1 MARQHIPALDGLRGL
16 AILTVIAHH
25 QLLPFTLKGGFLGVD
40 LFFVLS
46 GFLITSLLLSEVQRT
61 KTVSLRNFYLRRVL
75 RLGPALIVYLLF
87 CLLYALW
94 SHKYVFLEELK
105 LTALALAYSTNW
117 RMAFDHSTPLD
128 LTSIT
133 WSLSIEEQ
141 FYLVWPIVFFVC
153 HLWKIKRAHL
163 IIGLALVIG
172 LIAAHRLILL
182 RDGAYLTR
190 LYYGTDTRTDAP
202 LMGCLIA
209 LIAHTKYK
217 ARLESY
223 LKSAGIF
230 AALFLSYFFL
240 TSDFSDRW
248 LYGGLYT
255 VIAFMAGIVVWGAA
269 VAQTG
274 VLKFIYQ
281 REFLRWLGRI
291 SYGLYLWH
299 WFVIKEISFP
309 FFGRAESWAKLCLAI
324 GIAAFSYYVIER
336 RFLQLKSRFTESTL

>member
-1 MARQHIPALDGLRGL
+1 
-16 AILTVIAHH
+16 
-25 QLLPFTLKGGFLGVD
+25 
-40 LFFVLS
+40 VLS
-46 GFLITSLLLSEVQRT
+46 GYLITNLLLAELERT
-61 KTVSLRNFYLRRVL
+61 KTISLRNFYLRRVL
-75 RLGPALIVYLLF
+75 RLGPALTLYLLF

-94 SHKYVFLEELK
+94 SHKYFFLEELK

-141 FYLVWPIVFFVC
+141 FYLVWPVVFFVC
-153 HLWKIKRAHL
+153 HLWKIKRTHL
-163 IIGLALVIG
+163 IIGLALVIM
-172 LIAAHRLILL
+172 LIAAHRLVLL

-209 LIAHTKYK
+209 LISHTKLK
-217 ARLESY
+217 AQIEPH
-223 LKSAGIF
+223 LKAAGIF
-230 AALFLSYFFL
+230 AALLLLYFFL

-255 VIAFMAGIVVWGAA
+255 VIAFVAGIAVWSAA
-269 VAQTG
+269 VTQTG
-274 VLKFIYQ
+274 ILNFIYQ
-281 REFLRWLGRI
+281 REILRWLGKI

-299 WFVIKEISFP
+299 WFVIKETSFP
-309 FFGRAESWAKLCLAI
+309 LFGRVESWAKLSVAI

-336 RFLQLKSRFTESTL
+336 QFLQLKSRFTESTL